1 MTTAR
6 VKREIAEELLTD
18 VSTAL
23 ASTLKNA
30 FPNLPL
36 RVYLQKGRG
45 RKLGVLV
52 AWEGEIE
59 EHPTITYPTIHKITR
74 ANLRPTEY
82 GREKLR
88 LGR

>member
-1 MTTAR
+1 MTQER
-6 VKREIAEELLTD
+6 VKREIAEELMTD
-18 VSTAL
+18 VANAL

-36 RVYLQKGRG
+36 RVLLQKGKG
-45 RKLGVLV
+45 KQLGVLV
-52 AWEGEIE
+52 AWSGEIE
-59 EHPTITYPTIHKITR
+59 EHPTLSYPTIHKVTS
-74 ANLRPTEY
+74 AALRPTEY